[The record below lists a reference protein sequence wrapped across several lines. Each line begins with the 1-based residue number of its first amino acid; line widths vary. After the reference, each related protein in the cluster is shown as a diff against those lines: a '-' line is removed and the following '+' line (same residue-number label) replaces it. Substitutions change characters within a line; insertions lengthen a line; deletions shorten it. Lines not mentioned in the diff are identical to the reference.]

1 MSYIS
6 INRMFTWEEKIA
18 LIRTLLNSLKKGGFI
33 FYARH
38 GEANIGRDLPY
49 LNFQNCL
56 TQRNLSEKGRR
67 QAKYYG
73 EILRYLQIPI
83 NYPVSASPFCRTI
96 ETAQLAFGSNNVHVD
111 PFWIE
116 VYKLSGNLPSLERQ
130 RILSYLNSVLETMP
144 EEGRNT
150 VIVAHSFPNE
160 IGLGHISNMGTV
172 IIKPNGQG
180 NGYIVV
186 TQLSIADWSTLDS

>member
-1 MSYIS
+1 M
-6 INRMFTWEEKIA
+6 EGVIA
-18 LIRTLLNSLKKGGFI
+18 LNRTLYNSLKRGGFI
-33 FYARH
+33 FYTRH
-38 GEANIGRDLPY
+38 GEATIGRDLTH

-67 QAKYYG
+67 QAIYYG

-83 NYPVSASPFCRTI
+83 KYPVSASPFCRTI

-116 VYKLSGNLPSLERQ
+116 VYKLSGNLPSLEKQ
-130 RILSYLNSVLETMP
+130 RILSNLNSVLETIP

-150 VIVAHSFPNE
+150 VIVAHGFPKW

-186 TQLSIADWSTLDS
+186 SQLSIADWSTLDS